1 MEFINTGIY
10 VRVSTEEQRDYGY
23 SIEAQLRELRNY
35 CNQRNLNI
43 IHEYNDAGYSAKDLK
58 RPEMERMIDDIK
70 HGRINLVVA
79 MKVDRLTREGY
90 DGQWFLKFCKENNC
104 GLILLQENYDVTTP
118 DGEMMYGMSLLFGQ
132 KERREIRNRTR
143 RAMEE
148 AIKQGKYP
156 AKTPMGYN
164 KNEDKKLEINIM
176 EAEVIKDV
184 FELYSK
190 GNNASQVAKIMKDNN
205 RYIKNGEKW
214 TEGRITRIINNP
226 IYSGDLLW
234 GIYNRNK
241 KNQILIPNHSPA
253 IISKELW
260 NKCQSQRDKYSHG
273 NYGEHT
279 HIFHRVIRCPEC
291 KEFMSTFL
299 TVKHQNKKKKYNY
312 YVRCNNKSCTKKGTV
327 YNASKIEKELVSILN
342 DLSGIALLSNY
353 SLNFPIIDD
362 KEDIEKIKGALT
374 KIKNDENKLLDYFL
388 TSQIQSN
395 ALTNRLNTLASER
408 KELEKKKVKMEFDIT
423 LTYNKDLISL
433 YNDKNLTDIEGIN
446 PIWSILSREGK
457 KEVISSFIKF
467 IDVSIDNNYNIKI
480 ESINFNNE
488 FLQNKFYNIS
498 DYLLDKFK
506 DKYKNINYLGICNK
520 LDISKLNLNK
530 DYEIYSYNELTK
542 NYSQDRKTFD
552 LIQNKFQELNLNLMM
567 VIDNNKFVDS
577 LILFERVRPQI

>member
-1 MEFINTGIY
+1 VQFINTGIY

-43 IHEYNDAGYSAKDLK
+43 VHEYNDAGYSAKDLK

-132 KERREIRNRTR
+132 KERREIGNRTR

-156 AKTPMGYN
+156 AKTPMGYK
-164 KNEDKKLEINIM
+164 KNADKKLEINTM

-190 GNNASQVAKIMKDNN
+190 GYNASQVAKIMKENN
-205 RYIKNGEKW
+205 RYIRNGEKW

-234 GIYNRNK
+234 GIYNRK
-241 KNQILIPNHSPA
+241 EQNQILIPNHSPA

-260 NKCQSQRDKYSHG
+260 NKCQSQKDKYSHG
-273 NYGEHT
+273 NYGEHI

-291 KEFMSTFL
+291 HDLMNSFF
-299 TVKHQNKKKKYNY
+299 TVKYQNKKKKYNY
-312 YVRCNNKSCTKKGTV
+312 YVRCTNKNCSKKGIV
-327 YNASKIEKELVSILN
+327 YNASKIEKELVNILN
-342 DLSGIALLSNY
+342 DLSSIALLSNY
-353 SLNFPIIDD
+353 SLNFPIIDN

-374 KIKNDENKLLDYFL
+374 KIKNDENKLLDYYL
-388 TSQIQSN
+388 TSQIQSD
-395 ALTNRLNTLASER
+395 ALTNRLNSLASER
-408 KELEKKKVKMEFDIT
+408 KELEKKKSKMEANVTFT
-423 LTYNKDLISL
+423 FNKDLISL
-433 YNDKNLTDIEGIN
+433 YKKDISNIEGIN
-446 PIWSILSREGK
+446 PIWNILSREGK
-457 KEVISSFIKF
+457 KEVIGSFIKF
-467 IDVSIDNNYNIKI
+467 IDVSIDDNYNVKI
-480 ESINFNNE
+480 ENINFNNE

-498 DYLLDKFK
+498 GYLLDKFK
-506 DKYKNINYLGICNK
+506 DKYKNIKYLGMCTKN
-520 LDISKLNLNK
+520 DIVKLNLEK
-530 DYEIYSYNELTK
+530 DYEIFSYNELTK
-542 NYSQDRKTFD
+542 NYSQDRKTLD
-552 LIQNKFQELNLNLMM
+552 LILTKFQDLNLNLMM
-567 VIDNNKFVDS
+567 IIENNKFIDS
-577 LILFERVRPQI
+577 LILFERVKQHV

>member
-1 MEFINTGIY
+1 MDFINTGIY
-10 VRVSTEEQRDYGY
+10 VRVSTEEQRDFGY

-35 CNQRNLNI
+35 CSQRNLNI

-70 HGRINLVVA
+70 HRRINLVVA

-132 KERREIRNRTR
+132 KERREIGNRTR

-164 KNEDKKLEINIM
+164 KNTDKKLEINTM

-184 FELYSK
+184 FELYAK
-190 GNNASQVAKIMKDNN
+190 GHNASQVAKIMKDSN
-205 RYIKNGEKW
+205 RFIKNGEKW

-234 GIYNRNK
+234 GIYNRNEQ
-241 KNQILIPNHSPA
+241 NQILIPNHSPA

-291 KEFMSTFL
+291 KEFMSSFL

-312 YVRCNNKSCTKKGTV
+312 YVRCNNKSCTKKGII
-327 YNASKIEKELVSILN
+327 YNANKIEKELVNILN

-353 SLNFPIIDD
+353 SLNFPIIDN
-362 KEDIEKIKGALT
+362 KEDIEMIKGALT

-388 TSQIQSN
+388 TSHIQSDV
-395 ALTNRLNTLASER
+395 LTNRLNTLASER
-408 KELEKKKVKMEFDIT
+408 KELEKKKTKMESGIT

-446 PIWSILSREGK
+446 P
-457 KEVISSFIKF
+457 V
-467 IDVSIDNNYNIKI
+467 
-480 ESINFNNE
+480 
-488 FLQNKFYNIS
+488 
-498 DYLLDKFK
+498 
-506 DKYKNINYLGICNK
+506 
-520 LDISKLNLNK
+520 
-530 DYEIYSYNELTK
+530 
-542 NYSQDRKTFD
+542 
-552 LIQNKFQELNLNLMM
+552 
-567 VIDNNKFVDS
+567 
-577 LILFERVRPQI
+577 